1 MATTADLATEP
12 SPDGDGAQ
20 SDDSEGIQT
29 AGSARGLLELLD
41 NEHTQHIL
49 KTLCR
54 GPKRGRDLIDAC
66 EASRATIYRRLNRLE
81 ATGLVTTEL
90 YVDPDGHHCEAYRL
104 RLDRFHVAVESGT
117 VSVTVQSTTEERR
130 ERQDEIR
137 HSL

>member
-12 SPDGDGAQ
+12 SPDGDCARAE
-20 SDDSEGIQT
+20 DSEGAQT
-29 AGSARGLLELLD
+29 AGAARGLLELLD

-49 KTLCR
+49 RALSR

-66 EASRATIYRRLNRLE
+66 EASRATVYRRLDRLE
-81 ATGLVTTEL
+81 ASGLVTTEL
-90 YVDPDGHHCEAYRL
+90 YVDPDGHHCETYRL